1 MSHDMIEAHLTMMG
15 FRKDLINFIKDG
27 KWLIQR
33 QEHVYI
39 FNVKNANNI
48 LHIPLKII
56 NNSQIR
62 VKHKDISK
70 QVLVRLIKELNYE

>member
-15 FRKDLINFIKDG
+15 FKKDLINFIKDS

-39 FNVKNANNI
+39 FV
-48 LHIPLKII
+48 I

-62 VKHKDISK
+62 VKHKNISK